1 MKKFVLYLMI
11 AGVFSLF
18 AAVPE
23 YLVTGKNPARLE
35 KIAAEELQLFYQKIY
50 GKKLKVVPESAAGGK
65 NAIYLGNTLFAK
77 KNGIDCEKADKE
89 EWILATKGKNLI
101 ISGGLP
107 AGTLYGVYAVLE
119 RLGVGFIAPDETVIP
134 QNKPDFPVFNERRKP
149 DMEGRLIYDGIANHL
164 HRVDAPAESRQM
176 YVKWLLRNR
185 INGCATRHVPPIY
198 VGGMYNIPHPQYHN
212 FCYYVP
218 RSLFD
223 KHPEYFQMDER
234 GRRIKPLSDSMS
246 GSLCLSNKDVR
257 RITLESLRKMIK
269 EDRAKFAKEDWPYV
283 YDISQLD
290 NAPYFCKCPECK
302 KISAAEGSETGLLLD
317 YINHIAREIRKEYPD
332 IIIRTFGYSA
342 SKVPPKKVMPEKNV
356 LIQLTDSFSSRDPYK
371 TTESRLDKKY
381 AFYLYEWFKAA
392 PKLMMWDYWNLGGN
406 TYSNPPRV
414 DTVFDAIQPD
424 IKFFH
429 RNKVRAMFY
438 EASMDGNSPQV
449 FMLLNYFVTSH
460 LMVDVNADAEKL
472 ADLFIKG
479 YFGPAAPLMK
489 KYFLAI
495 REGVRKDPQIANT
508 CVVGHWRYLTPDFML
523 KLYKDYHAEI
533 AKLPADSRYA
543 KRIRHE
549 LCSPVWYTLANWASY
564 EKTFNA
570 AGITRDKL
578 IAECRKYANEF
589 IVRYGA
595 KKPQKQI
602 KYFNMRFEPITLIIP
617 RPEKFKDVPKHN
629 FRMITYRNFSQ
640 KRNLGTSV
648 AKDPESIHG
657 YALKAADKRPE
668 CHGIAKLLSKKYKFY
683 TTQFVLGN
691 HKAPGRV
698 ELILRDVPQDE
709 KYHWFRIPGS
719 IELQAVSYFWGHA
732 WSIQASTK
740 HWYMLTD
747 GNPLDNTW
755 DQVWFHAKFTGP
767 AYVKGSKKENAIYI
781 DMVVAV
787 RNTEDTAF
795 VGSPAYAKMGP
806 VNKKSK
812 LPQGWEVNGYY
823 KPTGKAEYITK
834 DGKGSFKV
842 TANAQKPTVLTGPII
857 PCGKDDVIRVR
868 VRSNGPK
875 CEIGMYYFKEKGFNG
890 RTFVKAPD
898 TGRQNEYIFYPAQ
911 IKKDG
916 IARCRLAIFVPKGSA
931 SYEFDQIEIAVAKD
945 LNKFDKDKK

>member
-1 MKKFVLYLMI
+1 MKKFSLFIVL
-11 AGVFSLF
+11 ASVFSLL

-50 GKKLKVVPESAAGGK
+50 GKKLKVVSESAAKGK
-65 NAIYLGNTLFAK
+65 SAVYLGNTAFAK
-77 KNGIDCEKADKE
+77 ANGIDCSKADKE
-89 EWILATKGKNLI
+89 EWILRTKGKNLI
-101 ISGGLP
+101 ITGGVP

-119 RLGVGFIAPDETVIP
+119 RLGVGFIAPEETVIP
-134 QNKPDFPVFNERRKP
+134 GNKPDFPVFNERKKP
-149 DMEGRLIYDGIANHL
+149 DMEGRLIYDGISNHL
-164 HRVDAPAESRQM
+164 HRVKAPDESRKM

-223 KHPEYFQMDER
+223 KHPEYFQMDEQ
-234 GRRIKPLSDSMS
+234 GRRLKPLSDSMS

-257 RITLESLRKMIK
+257 RITLESLRRMIK
-269 EDRAKFAKEDWPYV
+269 EDRKKFAKEDWPYV

-290 NAPYFCKCPECK
+290 NAPYFCKCSDCK
-302 KISAAEGSETGLLLD
+302 KISAIDGSETGLLLD
-317 YINHIAREIRKEYPD
+317 YINHVAREIRKEYPE
-332 IIIRTFGYSA
+332 IVIRTFGYSA
-342 SKVPPKKVMPEKNV
+342 SKVPPKKIMPEKNV

-371 TTESRLDKKY
+371 PTESTLDKWY
-381 AFYLYEWFKAA
+381 SFYFNEWFKAA
-392 PKLMMWDYWNLGGN
+392 PTLMMWDYWNLGGA

-424 IKFFH
+424 IRFFH

-438 EASMDGNSPQV
+438 EASMDGSSPQV

-460 LMVDVNADAEKL
+460 LMVDVNADVEKL
-472 ADLFIKG
+472 ADQYIKG
-479 YFGPAAPLMK
+479 YFGPAAKVMK

-495 REGVRKDPQIANT
+495 REGVRKDPQKANT
-508 CVVGHWRYLTPDFML
+508 CVVGHWRFLTPEFML
-523 KLYKDYHAEI
+523 NLYKDYHAEI
-533 AKLPADSRYA
+533 AKLPENSRFA

-564 EKTFNA
+564 EKIFTS
-570 AGITRDKL
+570 AGISRAQL
-578 IAECRKYANEF
+578 IKECRTYANEF
-589 IVRYGA
+589 ILRYGA
-595 KKPQKQI
+595 KNPERMV
-602 KYFNMRFEPITLIIP
+602 KYFETRFEPITLTIP
-617 RPEKFKDVPKHN
+617 RPEKFKDVPGHN

-640 KRNLGTSV
+640 KRNLGTTV
-648 AKDPESIHG
+648 VNDAESIHG
-657 YALKAADKRPE
+657 KALKMSDPRPE
-668 CHGIAKLLSKKYKFY
+668 NQGANKLLSKKYKFY

-698 ELILRDVPQDE
+698 ELILKELPQDE
-709 KYHWFRIPGS
+709 KYHWFRIPGA
-719 IELQAVSYFWGHA
+719 IELRAVSYFWAHA
-732 WSIQASTK
+732 WAVQASTK

-767 AYVKGSKKENAIYI
+767 AYVKGSKKENAFYI
-781 DMVVAV
+781 DMVAVV
-787 RNTEDTAF
+787 RNTKDSAF
-795 VGSPAYAKMGP
+795 ADISAYRNMTNI
-806 VNKKSK
+806 NKKSK

-823 KPTGKAEYITK
+823 KPTGKAELISK
-834 DGKGSFKV
+834 DGKAAFKV
-842 TANAQKPTVLTGPII
+842 TANPAKPTVLTGPMI

-875 CEIGMYYFKEKGFNG
+875 CEIGMYYFKTKGFNG

-898 TGRQNEYIFYPAQ
+898 TGRQNEYIFYPGQ
-911 IKKDG
+911 NKKPG
-916 IARCRLAIFVPKGSA
+916 VARCRLALYIPKGTA
-931 SYEFDQIEIAVAKD
+931 TYEFDQIEIAVAKD
-945 LNKFDKDKK
+945 LNKFNKDK